1 MKFIQVFDLECVI
14 FLSNIDKVSLLK
26 EVMDG
31 MQKVNEH
38 AHKFT
43 FSIVFHQLE
52 AQLSQISTMEVRWSQ
67 NQSRI

>member
-1 MKFIQVFDLECVI
+1 MPYV
-14 FLSNIDKVSLLK
+14 LSTDEVALMK
-26 EVMDG
+26 EVTDD

-52 AQLSQISTMEVRWSQ
+52 AQLMQISHMEVKKKSGYETLSCLER
-67 NQSRI
+67 